1 MIRFSIVTITWNA
14 AHCVQKTLDSVAA
27 QTYNCLEHLIIDGV
41 STDETLPMVERYRQQ
56 SSYPVFISSEPDTGI
71 YDAMNKGLAR
81 AAGDY
86 VIFMN
91 AGDCFHSEDIL
102 RQIVEQLDE
111 NNLPAVIYG
120 NTDIVDDTGRYLGK
134 RHLSAPEH
142 LTWRS
147 FQKGMLV
154 CHQAFYARTD
164 IAKANRYDES
174 LKLSGDVDWC
184 IRVMKEAE
192 EKGLALHNTH
202 MVLADYLKEGLST
215 HHHRASLKE
224 RFMVMRRHYGLLTTL
239 CWHCW
244 FLLRALA
251 RKFRDNNQ

>member
-14 AHCVQKTLDSVAA
+14 AHCVQKTLDSVAS

-41 STDETLPMVERYRQQ
+41 STDDTLTMVDRYRQQ
-56 SSYPVFISSEPDTGI
+56 SSYPVFVSSEPDSGI

-81 AAGDY
+81 ATGDY

-91 AGDCFHSEDIL
+91 AGDCFHASDTL
-102 RQIVEQLDE
+102 QKMVEQLDE
-111 NNLPAVIYG
+111 NALPAVIYG
-120 NTDIVDDTGRYLGK
+120 NTDIVDDEGKYLGK

-147 FQKGMLV
+147 FRKGMLV

-164 IAKANRYDES
+164 IAQAEPYNIRYR
-174 LKLSGDVDWC
+174 LSGDVDWC
-184 IRVMKEAE
+184 IRVMKVAE

-202 MVLADYLKEGLST
+202 MVVADYLKEGLST
-215 HHHRASLKE
+215 RHHRASLKE
-224 RFMVMRRHYGLLTTL
+224 RFEVMRRHYGLLTTL

-251 RKFRDNNQ
+251 RKI

>member
-14 AHCVQKTLDSVAA
+14 AHCVQKTLDSVAS

-41 STDETLPMVERYRQQ
+41 STDDTLTMVDRYRQQ
-56 SSYPVFISSEPDTGI
+56 SSYPVFVSSEPDSGI

-81 AAGDY
+81 ATGDY

-91 AGDCFHSEDIL
+91 AGDCFHASDTL
-102 RQIVEQLDE
+102 QKMVEQLDE
-111 NNLPAVIYG
+111 IALPAVIYG
-120 NTDIVDDTGRYLGK
+120 NTDIVDDEGKYLGK

-147 FQKGMLV
+147 FRKGMLV

-164 IAKANRYDES
+164 IAQAEPYNIRYR
-174 LKLSGDVDWC
+174 LSGDVDWC
-184 IRVMKEAE
+184 IRVMKVAE

-202 MVLADYLKEGLST
+202 MVVADYLKEGLST
-215 HHHRASLKE
+215 RHHRASLKE
-224 RFMVMRRHYGLLTTL
+224 RFEVMRRHYGLLTTL

-251 RKFRDNNQ
+251 RKI